1 MLDEGILGHRDRIV
15 GFNEVDK
22 GFVGEIKIQG
32 IGVIKVVFR
41 NVNFSLIN
49 ICLKYGLLL

>member
-1 MLDEGILGHRDRIV
+1 MLDERILRHWDRIV

-22 GFVGEIKIQG
+22 GFVGKVKIQG

-41 NVNFSLIN
+41 NVNFSLIDV
-49 ICLKYGLLL
+49 CLKYWLLL